1 MKITVSKS
9 ELFNKLKSIGRIIQ
23 PKNSLPAYEN
33 FLFELGEDGLLLV
46 TAGEEGGR
54 ISTNVECKS
63 DSSEVSFMVNAKTM
77 LDGLKEIPE
86 QPLTIDLNSKEKY
99 VEICVKYSNGKFE
112 IVGEPGKEYPAMSK
126 EALDKPFMLDGDDF
140 LYGVRQVQICCA
152 NDELRPVM
160 NGVFIEKGVDSIAY
174 VASGGSML
182 GLINNPIGQGEKSSF
197 ILPVKFA
204 KLISNIM
211 PAGCE
216 DLTITVGKT
225 NIVFEFETFRLMC
238 RMIEGRYPN
247 YRSVI
252 PQNNNKTALF
262 KKAELL
268 SALKRVSVF
277 CPISSSLIVMSFE
290 NGQLKLSG
298 HDLDFSTSAEE
309 TVPIISYKG
318 GPIEI
323 GFKSTFLIEL
333 LAAIPSDDISI
344 SMLEPSKAALIK
356 RADEEECSLTY
367 LIMPLSI
374 NN

>member
-9 ELFNKLKSIGRIIQ
+9 ELFNKLKAVGRIIQ
-23 PKNSLPAYEN
+23 PKNSLPAYDN
-33 FLFELGEDGLLLV
+33 FLFELEEEGLLLI

-54 ISTNVECKS
+54 ISTNVECQS
-63 DSSEVSFMVNAKTM
+63 DFTSLSFMANAKTI

-86 QPLTIDLNSKEKY
+86 QPLIISLNPAEKY
-99 VEICVKYSNGKFE
+99 VKICVKYSNGKFE
-112 IVGEPGKEYPAMSK
+112 IVGAPGKEYPAMNK
-126 EALDKPFMLDGDDF
+126 ETLDNPFMLDGDDF
-140 LYGVRQVQICCA
+140 LYGIREVQICCA

-160 NGVFIEKGVDSIAY
+160 NGVFIEKGADSIAY
-174 VASGGSML
+174 VASDGSTL
-182 GLINNPIGQGEKSSF
+182 GLVNNPIAHGEKSSF
-197 ILPVKFA
+197 IFPTKFA
-204 KLISNIM
+204 KLISTIM

-225 NIVFEFETFRLMC
+225 NVVFEFETFRLMC

-277 CPISSSLIVMSFE
+277 CPINSSLIVMSFE

-333 LAAIPSDDISI
+333 LTAIPSEDVSI
-344 SMLEPSKAALIK
+344 SMLEPSKAALLK
-356 RADEEECSLTY
+356 RTDEEECSLTY